1 MISRINNAFALWL
14 AIGLAWAWL
23 QPTHFTWFAPYIPQ
37 GLGMIM
43 LGMGLTLRFSDF
55 KDALST
61 PWIALLGVV
70 SQFVIMPLAGWSI
83 AQSMNLPAP
92 IAVGLILVACCP
104 GGTASNVITH
114 LAGGNLPLSVLMTLC
129 STFAAIGLT
138 PVLTGWL
145 AGAYVPVPVLD
156 MLIDMATVVL
166 LPVLAGVALNHF
178 FSRAVSK
185 VAPFTPLVS
194 IFFIILIVGVI
205 VGAKKAAI
213 SESAGTLLI
222 AIFLLHAFGFALGY
236 GVMRLFGQSIRNART
251 VSIEVGMQNSGL
263 GAKLATTHFTDPLT
277 AVPAAISAVF
287 HCLIGSALAAWWR
300 RSEPSSQ
307 ASGRLSN
314 DLDVRH
320 PTG

>member
-14 AIGLAWAWL
+14 AIGLAWAWI
-23 QPTHFTWFAPYIPQ
+23 QPSHFTWFAPYIPQ

-43 LGMGLTLRFSDF
+43 LGMGLTLRFADF
-55 KDALST
+55 REALAA
-61 PWIALLGVV
+61 PGIALIGVIA
-70 SQFVIMPLAGWSI
+70 QFVIMPLAGWSV
-83 AQSMNLPAP
+83 ARAMDLPP
-92 IAVGLILVACCP
+92 PMAVGLILVACCP

-114 LAGGNLPLSVLMTLC
+114 LAGGNLPLSVLMTMC
-129 STFAAIGLT
+129 STFAAVGLT

-178 FSRAVSK
+178 FSRTVSK
-185 VAPFTPLVS
+185 IAPFTPLVS

-205 VGAKKAAI
+205 VGAKKTAI
-213 SESAGTLLI
+213 AESAGTLLL
-222 AIFLLHAFGFALGY
+222 AIFMVHGFGFALGY
-236 GVMRLFGQSIRNART
+236 GVTRLFGQSIRNART

-263 GAKLATTHFTDPLT
+263 GAKLATTHFADPPT

-287 HCLIGSALAAWWR
+287 HCLIGSTVAAVWR
-300 RSEPSSQ
+300 R
-307 ASGRLSN
+307 RLKP
-314 DLDVRH
+314 D
-320 PTG
+320 P

>member
-1 MISRINNAFALWL
+1 MISRINNSFALWL
-14 AIGLAWAWL
+14 AIGLAWAWI
-23 QPTHFTWFAPYIPQ
+23 QPSHFTWFAPHIPQ

-43 LGMGLTLRFSDF
+43 LGMGLTLRFEDF
-55 KDALST
+55 REALAA
-61 PWIALLGVV
+61 PGLAILGVIA
-70 SQFVIMPLAGWSI
+70 QFVIMPLAGWSV
-83 AQSMNLPAP
+83 AHVMNLPAP
-92 IAVGLILVACCP
+92 LAVGLILVACCP

-114 LAGGNLPLSVLMTLC
+114 LAGGNLPLSVLMTMC
-129 STFAAIGLT
+129 STFAAVGLT

-178 FSRAVSK
+178 FGRAVSRI
-185 VAPFTPLVS
+185 APFTPLVS

-205 VGAKKAAI
+205 VGAKKTAI
-213 SESAGTLLI
+213 SESAGTLLV
-222 AIFLLHAFGFALGY
+222 AIFLVHAFGFGLGY
-236 GVMRLFGQSIRNART
+236 VVTRLFGQSIRNART

-287 HCLIGSALAAWWR
+287 HCLIGSAVAARWR
-300 RSEPSSQ
+300 R
-307 ASGRLSN
+307 
-314 DLDVRH
+314 DLKPDS
-320 PTG
+320 